1 MAKDKPSKNEDE
13 YFAKRD
19 AELITQTREREQARQ
34 AEAERRLHFMKCP
47 KDGYDLTSREHHGV
61 QVEVCARCGGMWLDA
76 GELEQLLQLSDQPGM
91 LRRVV
96 KDVMAT
102 LGRKHHDAEEKG

>member
-1 MAKDKPSKNEDE
+1 MTKEKPTKGEDE

-19 AELITQTREREQARQ
+19 AELITQTRERELARQ

-47 KDGYDLTSREHHGV
+47 KDGYDLIPQEHHGV
-61 QVEVCARCGGMWLDA
+61 QVDLCTHCGGMWLDR
-76 GELEQLLQLSDQPGM
+76 GELDQLIHLSEQPGM
-91 LRRVV
+91 IRRVV

-102 LGRKHHDAEEKG
+102 LRRKPGEPEGKA